1 MTIIKERTIS
11 EGKNAAEK
19 PCAKGAPTNA
29 HIKGLVLAECGGE
42 DDS

>member
-1 MTIIKERTIS
+1 MIIIKERTIS
-11 EGKNAAEK
+11 EGKNVAEK

-29 HIKGLVLAECGGE
+29 QIKGLVFAWCGGE